1 MFSHMDTRLVC
12 LFSMPMLTHGL
23 RRAQQQHL
31 TPEPK
36 RPDNITAQKYKL
48 LKNTCIR
55 HKLTI
60 AQDGKYF
67 IIFDFASQRLLK
79 GFIVPESRNWCWFYG
94 AKTVR
99 FAEDKDAEIYLETYF
114 TAPAKK

>member
-31 TPEPK
+31 TP
-36 RPDNITAQKYKL
+36 DNITAQKYKL

-60 AQDGKYF
+60 AQDG
-67 IIFDFASQRLLK
+67 IWSMA
-79 GFIVPESRNWCWFYG
+79 
-94 AKTVR
+94 A
-99 FAEDKDAEIYLETYF
+99 
-114 TAPAKK
+114 